1 MIDEAAKA
9 TSVDAA
15 GEIYKKIDKKL
26 GEDVAYI
33 PLASQKFYLLRGSNV
48 TNYIDNPATSM
59 YPDLGSVGV
68 KK

>member
-48 TNYIDNPATSM
+48 TNYIDNPATSCLL
-59 YPDLGSVGV
+59 YTSPSPRD
-68 KK
+68 